1 MYKVNEKYM
10 PNFGLKTSWEDTSF
24 GDVGICGNIMNSI
37 SFSLELSAAD
47 WGPVSV
53 ALQ

>member
-1 MYKVNEKYM
+1 MYKGDEKCM
-10 PNFGLKTSWEDTSF
+10 PNFSLKTSWEDASF

-37 SFSLELSAAD
+37 SFNLELSAAE